1 MELETTVVRE
11 RRRCVAERFSRGPGT
26 ARRRCESRLLPFHR
40 NSDPKHGFKVMGGR
54 APDARL
60 SRHDATGRRYR
71 VRPFRETLGRA
82 PLFRLSPRTREAA
95 GLPAAAP
102 AVGLSSP
109 GVTDWEISDSKNTRL
124 LSIVDP
130 RQRQHPSFARLAS
143 EATEPR
149 RLLRAAARRPLVRL
163 RPGSCP
169 RSIDSNVAIS
179 DRGVLRCDTGS
190 WPRFNG

>member
-40 NSDPKHGFKVMGGR
+40 NSDPKHGFKVMGGEPR
-54 APDARL
+54 TRGYPVMMPPVV
-60 SRHDATGRRYR
+60 AT
-71 VRPFRETLGRA
+71 VFALFRETVGRA

-179 DRGVLRCDTGS
+179 DHGVLRCDTGS